1 MNQREM
7 HDVKEQQY
15 NDRLGEKGK
24 NNRASTTSETRKMKE
39 QQLAKGIKRP
49 VNDAN
54 LILAASNNNQQ
65 AEDQNSKQRFSPP
78 ARGTYK
84 PG

>member
-1 MNQREM
+1 
-7 HDVKEQQY
+7 
-15 NDRLGEKGK
+15 
-24 NNRASTTSETRKMKE
+24 MKE

-54 LILAASNNNQQ
+54 LILAASHSNQQ
-65 AEDQNSKQRFSPP
+65 AEDQNNKQRFSPP